1 MPPPI
6 RPSALPP
13 NYMPSIAETYAA
25 SPQEPLFICDFSPP
39 RSALPSA
46 LAPAAAIP
54 ADWISVAYNP
64 GRSARANSAI
74 AAHRIQAHARKDV
87 VFTIATRDMNRLAI
101 QSLLLGAA
109 LLGLQNVVVVKGD
122 DFTPRER
129 QTLTAV
135 NDYSPTQLIRAI
147 ADMNRGVDFRSRPL
161 DAPTQFCI
169 GASIDMARAVKPEC
183 ALTRR
188 KIEAGAQFFISQPA
202 FTPETP
208 LRFLD
213 AYAAQYGAPPAVPIF
228 FGVQMMAQN
237 GVSFAQVPQWVRDDL
252 DRGRPPGDIALQ
264 TLTEF
269 LAAGLR
275 TIYVLPPILS
285 GGRRDYAAAQY
296 ALERIR
302 AAHSRGA
309 KSPASE

>member
-1 MPPPI
+1 
-6 RPSALPP
+6 
-13 NYMPSIAETYAA
+13 MPSITETRAA
-25 SPQEPLFICDFSPP
+25 RPQDPLFICDFSPP
-39 RSALPSA
+39 KSALPQT

-64 GRSARANSAI
+64 GKAPSANSAI
-74 AAHRIQAHARKDV
+74 AAHHIQTHARKDV
-87 VFTIATRDMNRLAI
+87 AFTLAARDMNKLAI

-109 LLGLQNVVVVKGD
+109 LLGLQNVIIVKGD
-122 DFTPRER
+122 DFTPREQR
-129 QTLTAV
+129 STKAV
-135 NDYSPTQLIRAI
+135 NDYSPTQLIRSI
-147 ADMNRGVDFRSRPL
+147 AAMNRGVDFRRRPL

-169 GASIDMARAVKPEC
+169 GASIDIARALKPEC

-237 GVSFAQVPQWVRDDL
+237 GVSFAQIPQWVRDDL
-252 DRGRPPGDIALQ
+252 QRGRPPADIAVQ

-275 TIYVLPPILS
+275 TIYLLPPILS
-285 GGRRDYAAAQY
+285 GGKRDYAAAAQ
-296 ALERIR
+296 ALQRIR
-302 AAHSRGA
+302 AAHPRSP
-309 KSPASE
+309 KPPASESPI

>member
-1 MPPPI
+1 
-6 RPSALPP
+6 
-13 NYMPSIAETYAA
+13 MPSIAETYAA

-46 LAPAAAIP
+46 LDTAATIP

-64 GRSARANSAI
+64 GRAARANSAI
-74 AAHRIQAHARKDV
+74 AAHQIKTHARKDV
-87 VFTIATRDMNRLAI
+87 VFTLATRDMNRLAI

-122 DFTPRER
+122 DFTARER

-135 NDYSPTQLIRAI
+135 NDYSPAELIRAI

-169 GASIDMARAVKPEC
+169 GASIDMARALKPEC
-183 ALTRR
+183 TLTRR
-188 KIEAGAQFFISQPA
+188 KIDAGAQFFISQPA

-208 LRFLD
+208 LRFID
-213 AYAAQYGAPPAVPIF
+213 AYAAEYGAPPAVPIF

-237 GVSFAQVPQWVRDDL
+237 GVSFAQVPQWVHDDL
-252 DRGRPPGDIALQ
+252 DRGRSPADIGIQ
-264 TLTEF
+264 TLTDF
-269 LAAGLR
+269 IAAGLR
-275 TIYVLPPILS
+275 TIYLLPPILS

-302 AAHSRGA
+302 AAHPRGA
-309 KSPASE
+309 KSPSTEPSI

>member
-1 MPPPI
+1 M
-6 RPSALPP
+6 A
-13 NYMPSIAETYAA
+13 SIAETYAA
-25 SPQEPLFICDFSPP
+25 FPQEPLLICDFSPP
-39 RSALPSA
+39 RSALPHA

-54 ADWISVAYNP
+54 ADWVAVAYNP

-74 AAHRIQAHARKDV
+74 AAHSIKTHARKDV
-87 VFTIATRDMNRLAI
+87 VFTLATRDMNRLAI

-129 QTLTAV
+129 QSLTTAV

-161 DAPTQFCI
+161 DAPTRFCI
-169 GASIDMARAVKPEC
+169 GASIDTARALKPEC
-183 ALTRR
+183 ALTHR
-188 KIEAGAQFFISQPA
+188 KIEAGAQFFISQPT
-202 FTPETP
+202 FTPEIP
-208 LRFLD
+208 LRFID
-213 AYAAQYGAPPAVPIF
+213 AYAAEYGAPPAIPIF

-237 GVSFAQVPQWVRDDL
+237 GVSFAQVPHWVRDDL
-252 DRGRPPGDIALQ
+252 DRGRTPGDIALQ

-275 TIYVLPPILS
+275 TIYLLPPILS

-302 AAHSRGA
+302 AAHPRSA
-309 KSPASE
+309 KSSLTESPI